1 MCHLL
6 TKNVFQRC
14 GKEAQFGRHRLFSSE
29 NSKARISKSTPR
41 RVYIVGI
48 NPAYLVL
55 FYHCL
60 KFGDRVFYHPVSAK
74 INIARN
80 SLGNFWDLL
89 ETLSLLEYGLTLLY
103 LSPKIVDCL
112 ILIMQFQYILILL
125 LINLKFYL
133 IYSICQCR
141 NIFKLINVP
150 KMLP

>member
-41 RVYIVGI
+41 RVYIVGT

-60 KFGDRVFYHPVSAK
+60 KFGDTVFYHPVSAK
-74 INIARN
+74 INIATEFSWKFLR
-80 SLGNFWDLL
+80 SIGNTIAIRIWFNASVLVTKD
-89 ETLSLLEYGLTLLY
+89 
-103 LSPKIVDCL
+103 
-112 ILIMQFQYILILL
+112 
-125 LINLKFYL
+125 
-133 IYSICQCR
+133 R
-141 NIFKLINVP
+141 
-150 KMLP
+150 